1 MRYDTTL
8 KALFQAPPQQLLYL
22 LVGGQAQAL
31 LTVEYPSVRLRR
43 PDLVVRLTDGR
54 LFHLELQS
62 DNDATMPWRMLDY
75 YSLLRQHYG
84 QAPHQQ
90 VLYVGEAP
98 MTLKARIE
106 ESRLT
111 FDYEVRDIR
120 TLDGASLLASPV
132 LEDNLLALLCGAGDT
147 RQTVQHILTR
157 IGALPHS
164 AARTDALVTLLI
176 LAGLR
181 HIQHIVREEATQM
194 ALTLDIRT
202 NPFLREVLE
211 EGHQEGEKTLLR
223 RQLER
228 RFGLLPEW
236 AHAQITAADTATV
249 EQWGLRLL
257 EARSLE
263 EVLRAP

>member
-1 MRYDTTL
+1 MSSWLEAHFCRYQSRTIFAILSPDL
-8 KALFQAPPQQLLYL
+8 RGLRRPGRPAYALRYHAQSPVPQAPPQQLLYL

-111 FDYEVRDIR
+111 FDYEVRDIC

-132 LEDNLLALLCGAGDT
+132 LEDNLLAVWSRGYTPNDPTYSHPHWRIASQRSPHGCARDAPHMSRAETHTAHRKGGGDT
-147 RQTVQHILTR
+147 DGTYAGYPHQSVLT
-157 IGALPHS
+157 
-164 AARTDALVTLLI
+164 
-176 LAGLR
+176 
-181 HIQHIVREEATQM
+181 
-194 ALTLDIRT
+194 
-202 NPFLREVLE
+202 
-211 EGHQEGEKTLLR
+211 
-223 RQLER
+223 
-228 RFGLLPEW
+228 
-236 AHAQITAADTATV
+236 
-249 EQWGLRLL
+249 
-257 EARSLE
+257 
-263 EVLRAP
+263 